1 MATIINLPLYNV
13 EDNNVYINGKV
24 ITDNMLLKVK
34 KLTNEKYNID
44 FFIQF
49 GNSVNYNSTNIAVEG
64 AESVLT
70 SLPGEFGP
78 DRKLGKHKLLQIVK
92 VGDISSFKIKFTGG
106 VTYTINV
113 QLIDTG
119 NTDVY
124 LPNLKTSNN
133 ISFYPNGAAEYPVSN
148 FDIPLPITSNRYNI
162 GWTLNN
168 VATELPLDV

>member
-78 DRKLGKHKLLQIVK
+78 DRKWKICQFCLCRG
-92 VGDISSFKIKFTGG
+92 KIKHYLFPILWL
-106 VTYTINV
+106 Y
-113 QLIDTG
+113 
-119 NTDVY
+119 DV
-124 LPNLKTSNN
+124 K
-133 ISFYPNGAAEYPVSN
+133 
-148 FDIPLPITSNRYNI
+148 
-162 GWTLNN
+162 
-168 VATELPLDV
+168 